1 MYENINDHE
10 VFKKVIEMQDKALLQ
25 KANKIQL
32 TEIQIDIRNNFT
44 RKIQFDGAIEMHEG
58 RLSEMESELE
68 KFKQKVE
75 DLKYSLMIEI
85 NNSVRR
91 VK

>member
-1 MYENINDHE
+1 
-10 VFKKVIEMQDKALLQ
+10 MQDKALLQ

-44 RKIQFDGAIEMHEG
+44 RKIQFDGAIEMHER